1 MENNNIKSKN
11 PFPKLEYYERII
23 NNFEIYSKSDYHGCE
38 PFDLFKMENKEEK
51 EKENSLGSYLA
62 TSNKETKNIDIYKIY
77 SQFDIQK
84 IYSIEVK
91 YNDIHSIK
99 YFYDLYDN
107 IHYLTALINEKTNI
121 LIWKIEAENKYELI
135 ANYKDDMLQ
144 GGYSRSIR
152 PIKFN
157 CYMLFFN
164 KEQSLLIL
172 VYNVSR
178 GCTCKVTFIEKYDFI
193 NYKKLEK
200 FSESSI
206 YYSNRVYGYII
217 NIGEK
222 IYFGL
227 LNLGMFFLYDI
238 FPSNLNNLLDEEE
251 GEEKDCKSIKF
262 KLGECPDDIKN
273 IVIMK
278 ENNEDKYLYYNKYY
292 KDNNNNEYNF
302 IGKIDLINKEYLFEA
317 KINIGFLFSMTNWN
331 KNYLLL
337 FEYNSFYIY
346 ILNLK
351 TFQIQAKLFSLNN
364 NLYNGKKFI
373 TKDNEELLFVT
384 SGDGLIYLWINDS

>member
-1 MENNNIKSKN
+1 MENVNLKSKN
-11 PFPKLEYYERII
+11 PFSNLEYYERII

-51 EKENSLGSYLA
+51 EKENSLGSYLV
-62 TSNKETKNIDIYKIY
+62 TSNKDTKNIDIYKIY
-77 SQFDIQK
+77 SPYDIQK

-91 YNDIHSIK
+91 YSDIHSIK
-99 YFYDLYDN
+99 YFYDSYN
-107 IHYLTALINEKTNI
+107 NVHYLTALINEKTNI

-135 ANYKDDMLQ
+135 ANYKDDMSQ
-144 GGYSRSIR
+144 GRYSISIR

-164 KEQSLLIL
+164 KEQSLLLL

-193 NYKKLEK
+193 NNKKLEK

-206 YYSNRVYGYII
+206 YYSNRIYGYLI

-238 FPSNLNNLLDEEE
+238 FSSDLNKSLDEEE
-251 GEEKDCKSIKF
+251 EEKDYISIKF

-292 KDNNNNEYNF
+292 KDNNNNEYNY

-317 KINIGFLFSMTNWN
+317 KINIGFLFSMTIWN
-331 KNYLLL
+331 KNYLIL
-337 FEYNSFYIY
+337 FEYNSFNIH
-346 ILNLK
+346 IFNVK
-351 TFQIQAKLFSLNN
+351 TFQIQGKLLSLSN
-364 NLYNGKKFI
+364 NLYNGKKLI
-373 TKDNEELLFVT
+373 TEDNEELLFVT
-384 SGDGLIYLWINDS
+384 SGNGFIYLYINDL